1 MGAMSGG
8 GSQRPPRHWI
18 KRPPRPSRVGN
29 APPPR
34 DKPGFGAAAM
44 AVGAG
49 LLLGLLGASL
59 AAQAGLREGLPG
71 LIAGGGF
78 CLASIL
84 VWRAFGGT
92 LQDVRDLFK

>member
-1 MGAMSGG
+1 MSGRND
-8 GSQRPPRHWI
+8 RPKGHWI
-18 KRPPRPSRVGN
+18 KRPPRPSRAGA

-34 DKPGFGAAAM
+34 EKPGFGAAAL

-49 LLLGLLGASL
+49 LLLGLLGAST
-59 AAQAGLREGLPG
+59 AAQSGAPQGVPG

-78 CLASIL
+78 CLASVL

-92 LQDVRDLFK
+92 LQDVRDLFR